1 MLIAGVII
9 LAVLLLK
16 QRKKKSTETLN
27 EEGNG
32 ATATTVAPHD
42 NGHPTHYAAITV
54 ASSTQ
59 QQSQQVIT
67 ENESKEDN
75 TEGTQSTKRKSE
87 QTHYIPIDKSQPAQ
101 ITESQSKPDPPTK
114 SIPDI
119 DVTKKHQIP
128 FSDLEIER
136 KIGKGSYGKVCLGR
150 WNDAPVALKFCKGK
164 EGLDNFLQEA
174 NLMMYAT
181 RKRTHRYL
189 FSSLFLMA

>member
-1 MLIAGVII
+1 VLIAGVII

-54 ASSTQ
+54 AS
-59 QQSQQVIT
+59 
-67 ENESKEDN
+67 
-75 TEGTQSTKRKSE
+75 
-87 QTHYIPIDKSQPAQ
+87 IDKSQPAQ